1 MLLSTAIPNSEL
13 RLQTLEQTVAIGS
26 IIGMIGTVALSRY
39 ASSLFYETSI
49 GSPII
54 PLGIAAVVMCTALL
68 ASIIPAWQA
77 GRVSP
82 MTALRSE

>member
-1 MLLSTAIPNSEL
+1 MVMQGGVI
-13 RLQTLEQTVAIGS
+13 TVAIGS
-26 IIGMIGTVALSRY
+26 IIGIIGAVALSRY
-39 ASSLFYETSI
+39 ASSLFYETSMS
-49 GSPII
+49 SPII
-54 PLGIAAVVMCTALL
+54 LLGIAAVMMCTALL

>member
-1 MLLSTAIPNSEL
+1 VVLMVMQGGVI
-13 RLQTLEQTVAIGS
+13 TVAIGS
-26 IIGMIGTVALSRY
+26 IIGIIGAVALSRY
-39 ASSLFYETSI
+39 ASSLFYETSMS
-49 GSPII
+49 SPII
-54 PLGIAAVVMCTALL
+54 LLGIAAVMMCTALL